1 LDIYRIAIVGAGPA
15 GYFAAQSLFKA
26 QSTDRT
32 FLIDMIERLPTP
44 WGLVRSG
51 VAPDHQK
58 IKTVSKVFENIAKQD
73 NFRLFANTELGKDI
87 SLKDLSEVYDAV
99 ILATGASGGKK
110 LGIKGEE
117 LQNSFSA
124 AEFVS
129 WYNAH
134 PDFTNLKVNLETET
148 AIIIGSG
155 NVAIDVA
162 RMLLIDY
169 EKLEITDIAQHALS
183 IFKGSKIREVII
195 CGRRA
200 PENAAF
206 TSVELRNLIK
216 LENIEI
222 SVSHNQLKESNL
234 RISKVKD
241 LDREVENN
249 LHAMSMVLNQ
259 SSKSFKR
266 KLEIK
271 FLVTPLEIKGVNHV
285 EEVIFAINKVNDGKV
300 EITNEFFS
308 LKAGLVISAI
318 GYEPIEYQGIEI
330 KNGRIENIAGHIK
343 DNIYVVGWAKRG
355 SVGVIGTNKSD
366 ATDVVDLLIKALKV
380 PKKVTGIEGVLQS
393 NHKIINQI
401 GWEKINASEVIS
413 GELSGKPRIKES
425 DWNRLINLGT
435 T

>member
-1 LDIYRIAIVGAGPA
+1 MPTYKVAIVGAGPA
-15 GYFAAQSLFKA
+15 GYFTAQAFQKA
-26 QSTDRT
+26 QKDDLS
-32 FLIDMIERLPTP
+32 FAIDMIERLPTP

-222 SVSHNQLKESNL
+222 SVSHKQLKESNL

-318 GYEPIEYQGIEI
+318 GYEPIKYQGIEI

-366 ATDVVDLLIKALKV
+366 ATDVVDLLIKDLKV

-393 NHKIINQI
+393 NHKFINQI

>member
-1 LDIYRIAIVGAGPA
+1 MNTYRVAIVGAGPA
-15 GYFAAQSLFKA
+15 GYFAAQALFNA

-58 IKTVSKVFENIAKQD
+58 IKTVSKVFEKIAKQD

-99 ILATGASGGKK
+99 ILATGASSGKK

-134 PDFTNLKVNLETET
+134 PDFTNLKVNLDTDA
-148 AIIIGSG
+148 AIIIGNG
-155 NVAIDVA
+155 NVAIDIA
-162 RMLLIDY
+162 RMLLIDP
-169 EKLEITDIAQHALS
+169 EKLEPTDIAQHALP
-183 IFKGSKIREVII
+183 IFKSSKIKKVII
-195 CGRRA
+195 CGRRT

-206 TSVELRNLIK
+206 TSMEFRNLIK
-216 LENIEI
+216 LENFEI
-222 SVSHNQLKESNL
+222 SVDDNQLKESIL
-234 RISKVKD
+234 RISKVED
-241 LDREVENN
+241 LDREVKNN

-259 SSKSFKR
+259 SSKSSKR
-266 KLEIK
+266 KLEIM
-271 FLVTPLEIKGVNHV
+271 FLVTPLEFKGINHV
-285 EEVIFAINKVNDGKV
+285 EEVVFAINKVNNGKV
-300 EITNEFFS
+300 ETTNEIFS
-308 LKAGLVISAI
+308 LKAQLVISAI
-318 GYEPIEYQGIEI
+318 GYEPIEYQGIKI
-330 KNGRIENIAGHIK
+330 KNGRIENIAGHVK
-343 DNIYVVGWAKRG
+343 DNIFVVGWAKRG

-366 ATDVVDLLIKALKV
+366 ATDVVDLLLKVLKV
-380 PKKVTGIEGVLQS
+380 PKKTTGIEGVLQS
-393 NHKIINQI
+393 NHKFINQI

-425 DWNRLINLGT
+425 DWNSLINLGT

>member
-1 LDIYRIAIVGAGPA
+1 LDIYRVAIVGAGPA

-26 QSTDRT
+26 QSTNRT

-222 SVSHNQLKESNL
+222 SVSHKQLKESNL

-318 GYEPIEYQGIEI
+318 GYEPIKYQGIEI

-366 ATDVVDLLIKALKV
+366 ATDVVDLLIKDLKV

-393 NHKIINQI
+393 NHKFINQI

>member
-1 LDIYRIAIVGAGPA
+1 LNTYRVAIVGAGPA
-15 GYFAAQSLFKA
+15 GYFAAQALFNA

-58 IKTVSKVFENIAKQD
+58 IKTVSKVFEKIAKQD

-99 ILATGASGGKK
+99 ILATGASSGKK

-134 PDFTNLKVNLETET
+134 PDFTNLKVNLDTDA
-148 AIIIGSG
+148 AIIIGNG
-155 NVAIDVA
+155 NVAIDIA
-162 RMLLIDY
+162 RMLLIDP
-169 EKLEITDIAQHALS
+169 EKLEPTDIAQHALP
-183 IFKGSKIREVII
+183 IFKSSKIKKVII
-195 CGRRA
+195 CGRRT

-206 TSVELRNLIK
+206 TSMEFRNLIK
-216 LENIEI
+216 LENFEI
-222 SVSHNQLKESNL
+222 SVDDNQLKESIL
-234 RISKVKD
+234 RISKVED
-241 LDREVENN
+241 LDREVKNN

-259 SSKSFKR
+259 SSKSSKR
-266 KLEIK
+266 KLEIM
-271 FLVTPLEIKGVNHV
+271 FLVTPLEFKGINHV
-285 EEVIFAINKVNDGKV
+285 EEVVFAINKVNNGKV
-300 EITNEFFS
+300 ETTNEIFS
-308 LKAGLVISAI
+308 LKAQLVISAI
-318 GYEPIEYQGIEI
+318 GYEPIEYQGIKI
-330 KNGRIENIAGHIK
+330 KNGRIENIAGHVK
-343 DNIYVVGWAKRG
+343 DNIFVVGWAKRG

-366 ATDVVDLLIKALKV
+366 ATDVVDLLLKVLKV
-380 PKKVTGIEGVLQS
+380 PKKTTGIEGVLQS
-393 NHKIINQI
+393 NHKFINQI

-425 DWNRLINLGT
+425 DWNSLINLGT